1 MNDWHTASELA
12 GLPEM
17 PATVSGVIRA
27 AKREAWPSRHRSGR
41 GGGREY
47 PQTCLPTP
55 TQDALKMRH
64 GKACAAYV
72 RSLTTPTQ
80 SSNNPGDLA
89 AASAQVVSAQVVTA
103 APQVATAP
111 ASVPLSTPLDSETES
126 PASPATSI
134 DNDPPAPESAEDR
147 RRRKAEGQAKFA
159 ALAKDHPKRKRAKAR
174 EWLVLR
180 YFQQVRDSGAGKR
193 ASRAHLVDGVND
205 GTIAIPT
212 HVSAELPRYH
222 GRYALSEGSLQRW
235 IGCYQA
241 DGIWGLTDGYGNRA
255 SQTLIDT
262 QPALQQ
268 LVLGQMFAQPQSSGR
283 DLHALVQAKGE
294 ELTTQGVRLPS
305 LRSIQGFRAHWI
317 AANPG
322 LWAIMTNPGEWKNR
336 YLSALGSQHEAVT
349 ALNQVWEMD
358 STPGDW
364 LLKDGRHTVVGCIDL
379 WSRRLTLHV
388 AKSSSSYAVGQCFRR
403 AVLAWG
409 VPKAVRTDNGKDY
422 VSEYF
427 TSVLKGLD
435 IDPLLC
441 IPFASEQK
449 GTIERTLKTMAY
461 GALKLLP
468 GYAGHN
474 VAEAQAIRARK
485 PFAERVMTPGEV
497 IEVSLTAVELQAHLN
512 EWVRAVYHQNP
523 HGGLN
528 GQTPFAR
535 AASWDGETRTLDERA
550 LDALLAPV
558 AGERV
563 VTKAGLRWEN
573 RTYISPIMHRWTGQT
588 VFARY
593 DESDLGRLYLY
604 DDERFLCVV
613 ECPEMT
619 GISRAEVAAMA
630 HAEQKKLLAA
640 QTEELRAH
648 KRNTAQNA
656 AELVLKHRAIAA
668 DKLVEFPRASVPH
681 TTPALEA
688 GAEAARIQAGERP
701 TRNTDPA
708 PELPPLVGL
717 EVIEAV
723 VGGGGRVIPLNPPE
737 TARQRYTAWLKTDN
751 EVKRGDHDGKEDV
764 LRAWAT
770 YAETAE
776 WRAQKIIAED
786 YPEMYG
792 LEAQGQG

>member
-1 MNDWHTASELA
+1 MNEWHSASELA
-12 GLPEM
+12 GLPGM
-17 PATVSGVIRA
+17 PRTVQGVNLM
-27 AKREAWPSRHRSGR
+27 AKRGDWPSRRRAGI

-55 TQDALKMRH
+55 TQEALKWRQMEAH
-64 GKACAAYV
+64 GAYV
-72 RSLTTPTQ
+72 RSLSPPPQ
-80 SSNNPGDLA
+80 SSSNPGDLA
-89 AASAQVVSAQVVTA
+89 AAPAQVVSAPVVTA
-103 APQVATAP
+103 APQVATATAP
-111 ASVPLSTPLDSETES
+111 ASLSTPPDNETAD
-126 PASPATSI
+126 PASPAPSI
-134 DNDPPAPESAEDR
+134 DTDPPAPESADDR
-147 RRRKAEGQAKFA
+147 RRRKAEGQAKFS

-180 YFQQVRDSGAGKR
+180 YFQQVRESGEGRR
-193 ASRAHLVDGVND
+193 ASRAHLVAGVND

-212 HVSAELPRYH
+212 HVSAELPRYR
-222 GRYALSEGSLQRW
+222 GGYALSEGSLQRW
-235 IGCYQA
+235 IDCYQA

-255 SQTLIDT
+255 GQSLIDT

-268 LVLGQMFAQPQSSGR
+268 LVLGQMFFQPQSSGR
-283 DLHALVQAKGE
+283 DLHALVQAKGD
-294 ELTTQGVRLPS
+294 ELTAAGVRLPS
-305 LRSIQGFRAHWI
+305 LRAIQGFRARWI
-317 AANPG
+317 AENPDR
-322 LWAIMTNPGEWKNR
+322 WASMTHPGHWKNK
-336 YLSALGSQHEAVT
+336 YQVALGSQHEAVT
-349 ALNQVWEMD
+349 ALNQLWELD

-388 AKSSSSYAVGQCFRR
+388 AKSSSAHAVGQCFRR

-409 VPKAVRTDNGKDY
+409 VPQAVRTDNGKDY
-422 VSEYF
+422 VSDYF
-427 TSVLKGLD
+427 TSVLRGLE
-435 IDPLLC
+435 INPILC

-497 IEVSLTAVELQAHLN
+497 IEVSMTAADLQAHLN

-523 HGGLN
+523 HGGLD

-535 AASWDGETRTLDERA
+535 AASWDGELRTLDERA

-563 VTKAGLRWEN
+563 VTKSGLRWEN
-573 RTYISPIMHRWTGQT
+573 RTYISPLLYRWIGQT

-619 GISRAEVAAMA
+619 GISRAEVAAVA
-630 HAEQKKLLAA
+630 RAEQKKFVAG
-640 QTEELRAH
+640 QNEELRAH

-708 PELPPLVGL
+708 PESGPIAGL

-723 VGGGGRVIPLNPPE
+723 VGGGGRVIRLNPP
-737 TARQRYTAWLKTDN
+737 ASPMQNYIAWLKTNN
-751 EVKRGDHDGKEDV
+751 EVIRGDHDGNEAV
-764 LRAWAT
+764 LRAWAA
-770 YAETAE
+770 YAESAE
-776 WRAQKIIAED
+776 WRAQKICAEAS
-786 YPEMYG
+786 PEMYG

>member
-1 MNDWHTASELA
+1 MNEWATVAELV
-12 GLPEM
+12 GLPGM
-17 PATVSGVIRA
+17 PGTPQGTLKALRNI
-27 AKREAWPSRHRSGR
+27 PSRPRAKGK
-41 GGGREY
+41 GREY
-47 PQTCLPTP
+47 LTTSLAEP
-55 TQDALKMRH
+55 TQKALLDRYLN
-64 GKACAAYV
+64 ASAAYV
-72 RSLTTPTQ
+72 RTLTAPVQ
-80 SSNNPGDLA
+80 SSDNPGDLA
-89 AASAQVVSAQVVTA
+89 ATA
-103 APQVATAP
+103 HPTAP
-111 ASVPLSTPLDSETES
+111 DSLSTPPDNETEA
-126 PASPATSI
+126 PASPAPSI
-134 DNDPPAPESAEDR
+134 DNDPPPAPESAEDR
-147 RRRKAEGQAKFA
+147 RRRKAEGQAKFS

-180 YFQQVRDSGAGKR
+180 HFQQVRESGAGKR

-212 HVSAELPRYH
+212 HVSDELPRYH
-222 GRYALSEGSLQRW
+222 GRHALSEPSLQRW
-235 IGCYQA
+235 IDRYQA

-255 SQTLIDT
+255 GQTLIDT

-283 DLHALVQAKGE
+283 DLHALVQAKGD
-294 ELTTQGVRLPS
+294 ELTAAGVRLPS

-427 TSVLKGLD
+427 TSVLEGLE

-474 VAEAQAIRARK
+474 VSEAQAIRARK

-512 EWVRAVYHQNP
+512 EWVRAIYHQNP

-535 AASWDGETRTLDERA
+535 AASWDGEIRTLDERA

-563 VTKAGLRWEN
+563 VTKTGLRWEN

-688 GAEAARIQAGERP
+688 GAEAARLQAGERP
-701 TRNTDPA
+701 TLNTDPA
-708 PELPPLVGL
+708 PASGPIAGL

-723 VGGGGRVIPLNPPE
+723 VGGGRVVPLNPPE
-737 TARQRYTAWLKTDN
+737 TARQRYTAWLKLNN
-751 EVKRGDHDGKEDV
+751 EVIRGDHEGKLDV

-776 WRAQKIIAED
+776 WRAQKMIADD